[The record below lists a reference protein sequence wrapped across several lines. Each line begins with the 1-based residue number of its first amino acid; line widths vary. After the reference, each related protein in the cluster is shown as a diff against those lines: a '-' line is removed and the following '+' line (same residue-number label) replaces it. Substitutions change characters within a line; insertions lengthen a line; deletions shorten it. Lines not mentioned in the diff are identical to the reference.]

1 MKVEDIDRFLD
12 RWRAKLPPAFAPE
25 YVDGFMRRYR
35 GELHALVLKTLA
47 RRGAEG
53 GEAPELLADFLAY
66 DVVAAAQRIVDAQPD
81 PQVLRELMRQVDAQ
95 FAQGYNELS
104 VFHNFAV
111 EYIDARTEAIFLRDA
126 GWDVVPLLLERPAL
140 AIVAGGHV
148 VAVRDWRGWLKIHP
162 ERRGTL
168 NHLFADL
175 DRGED
180 KLLRLREELGLERD
194 TKERLMKYATA
205 TWKHARKEVERFN
218 PQPQASP
225 ARNKPRGRDSQ

>member
-12 RWRAKLPPAFAPE
+12 RWRATLPPAFTPE
-25 YVDGFMRRYR
+25 YIDGFMRRHR
-35 GELHALVLKTLA
+35 GELHGLVLKTLA

-66 DVVAAAQRIVDAQPD
+66 DVVVAAQRSVDAQPD

-95 FAQGYNELS
+95 FAEGYNELS

-111 EYIDARTEAIFLRDA
+111 EYVDARTEAIFLRDA

-168 NHLFADL
+168 NHLYAAI
-175 DRGED
+175 DRAEER
-180 KLLRLREELGLERD
+180 LLQLREALGLERD
-194 TKERLMKYATA
+194 TKERLMKYATT
-205 TWKHARKEVERFN
+205 TWKHARKEVQRLN
-218 PQPQASP
+218 PTPSA
-225 ARNKPRGRDSQ
+225 ARPKQRGRGSQ